1 MTPISSRSNAASIVL
16 PVATAAA
23 AFAIFIF
30 DTMTGI
36 DVAAAGLYV
45 VVVLMAARFLS
56 ARGVILVGV
65 GCVGLTALSYVLSP
79 PATGNPAETANPLI
93 CLLMILLTTFLVLQA
108 QKASAT
114 LQEQASLLNQTH
126 DAIFVRTIND
136 VITY

>member
-56 ARGVILVGV
+56 AWRHTGRSWVCGPDCFEL
-65 GCVGLTALSYVLSP
+65 CALAARDRQS
-79 PATGNPAETANPLI
+79 G
-93 CLLMILLTTFLVLQA
+93 
-108 QKASAT
+108 
-114 LQEQASLLNQTH
+114 
-126 DAIFVRTIND
+126 
-136 VITY
+136 